1 MSLDQNIENYHKT
14 RLKELAK
21 HILLN
26 TKLDYDFFGPPDF
39 ESYMIQLKIVD
50 CPIVCVNYIL
60 LELTNDN
67 PMLLLQ
73 IYSTIIEEVNT
84 LDREILSYINFANSN
99 DAINSFVVDDGSLFM
114 RSVFIDNPAKKL
126 DVTSIIYS
134 LKLTSNSLLIHSES
148 LRAIANGTIS
158 CEEAIKKYDAY

>member
-1 MSLDQNIENYHKT
+1 
-14 RLKELAK
+14 
-21 HILLN
+21 
-26 TKLDYDFFGPPDF
+26 
-39 ESYMIQLKIVD
+39 
-50 CPIVCVNYIL
+50 
-60 LELTNDN
+60 
-67 PMLLLQ
+67 
-73 IYSTIIEEVNT
+73 
-84 LDREILSYINFANSN
+84 
-99 DAINSFVVDDGSLFM
+99 M

>member
-1 MSLDQNIENYHKT
+1 M
-14 RLKELAK
+14 AK

-84 LDREILSYINFANSN
+84 LDRELLSTLILQIVMMLLILS
-99 DAINSFVVDDGSLFM
+99 
-114 RSVFIDNPAKKL
+114 
-126 DVTSIIYS
+126 
-134 LKLTSNSLLIHSES
+134 
-148 LRAIANGTIS
+148 
-158 CEEAIKKYDAY
+158 